1 MLLVILE
8 TLALII
14 SIILDKKFNKLYY
27 NELFFTSIT
36 LYIIVE
42 FGYLV
47 IFGKYLGF

>member
-14 SIILDKKFNKLYY
+14 SIVLDKKFNKLYY
-27 NELFFTSIT
+27 NELFFTSMG
-36 LYIIVE
+36 LYTIIE
-42 FGYLV
+42 IGYLI